1 MAGDLPPAPGEGPTT
16 GPPQGS
22 TQWAPAFP
30 MQSPPR
36 PRTWPAVV
44 LAAVATAVAV
54 AALVVALTRSTA
66 TKTTTTST
74 APTYTAADTSA
85 AQRRLCDTYKLA
97 ARSVETDTN
106 GTDKAI
112 ARVALA
118 NAAGMLDDATADPAI
133 DAKLRDAVRSLA
145 AAYRTSNA
153 LSSVATDAEYRA
165 ALDDIIAKDAPVR
178 HACSG

>member
-1 MAGDLPPAPGEGPTT
+1 MAADLPPAPGEGPRISPA
-16 GPPQGS
+16 GP
-22 TQWAPAFP
+22 TQWTPAFP
-30 MQSPPR
+30 TQPKARSR
-36 PRTWPAVV
+36 IWPAVL
-44 LAAVATAVAV
+44 LAGAAMLVA
-54 AALVVALTRSTA
+54 VVALTVALTRPTA
-66 TKTTTTST
+66 TKPTTTTTST
-74 APTYTAADTSA
+74 TYSASETSA

-112 ARVALA
+112 ARIALA

-153 LSSVATDAEYRA
+153 LSSVASDAEYRA
-165 ALDDIIAKDAPVR
+165 ALDDIVAKDAPVR
-178 HACSG
+178 NACGS

>member
-1 MAGDLPPAPGEGPTT
+1 MLLAGA
-16 GPPQGS
+16 
-22 TQWAPAFP
+22 A
-30 MQSPPR
+30 M
-36 PRTWPAVV
+36 VV
-44 LAAVATAVAV
+44 AI
-54 AALVVALTRSTA
+54 AALILALTRPTA
-66 TKTTTTST
+66 AKPTPINTPPTYSAVETST
-74 APTYTAADTSA
+74 

-178 HACSG
+178 NACSHG

>member
-1 MAGDLPPAPGEGPTT
+1 MAGDLPPAPGEGPSISPA
-16 GPPQGS
+16 GP
-22 TQWAPAFP
+22 TQWAPVFP
-30 MQSPPR
+30 TPPQAR
-36 PRTWPAVV
+36 SRTWPPVLLAGAAMVV
-44 LAAVATAVAV
+44 AI
-54 AALVVALTRSTA
+54 AALIVALTRPTA
-66 TKTTTTST
+66 AKPITTTT
-74 APTYTAADTSA
+74 APTYSAAETSA

-153 LSSVATDAEYRA
+153 LSSVASDAEYRA
-165 ALDDIIAKDAPVR
+165 ALDDIVAKDAPVR
-178 HACSG
+178 NACSS

>member
-1 MAGDLPPAPGEGPTT
+1 MLV
-16 GPPQGS
+16 
-22 TQWAPAFP
+22 
-30 MQSPPR
+30 
-36 PRTWPAVV
+36 AVV
-44 LAAVATAVAV
+44 
-54 AALVVALTRSTA
+54 ALCVALTRPTA
-66 TKTTTTST
+66 TKPTTTTT
-74 APTYTAADTSA
+74 TTTTKTYSASETSA

-112 ARVALA
+112 ARIALT

-153 LSSVATDAEYRA
+153 LSSVASDAEYRA
-165 ALDDIIAKDAPVR
+165 ALDDIVAKDAPVR
-178 HACSG
+178 SACGS